1 MSETHMNTSSQH
13 TSSLTSS
20 KFALALAAAILAAA
34 FLLLSFAPRSA
45 SAWST
50 APTGIAGYAWSDTV
64 GWISLNC
71 LNQGPSGCV
80 GPAGKWG
87 ITVSTSSILGNYGWS
102 DNIGWVS
109 AQSSDV
115 AGCPVGLCTAKMS
128 SGVLTGWFR
137 ALSADNN
144 GWDGYINLAGTGY
157 GVTYTGNNFNPCNAT
172 TQSCAWGS
180 DVVGWVDFSYAF
192 PLCTADTKQ
201 ECTGAGLQ
209 TISSTTIDMYCNI
222 TTKNTDTC
230 SLPGKCLDGSS
241 ECVYP
246 PPDFL
251 ISATPLLVN
260 SGATTTISWGSNG
273 GGDVVGL
280 KNCNVTT
287 NPNNGDSWSGLS
299 GSKTSSPI
307 KQVIVYTLACK
318 SVDPLDPN
326 TYGGSVRVGIVPR
339 FHEH

>member
-1 MSETHMNTSSQH
+1 MDHRVKPGDDDGSVTPKRSYPSP
-13 TSSLTSS
+13 SSLANTP
-20 KFALALAAAILAAA
+20 FTALAH
-34 FLLLSFAPRSA
+34 PA
-45 SAWST
+45 SLRCRVVSL
-50 APTGIAGYAWSDTV
+50 IAG
-64 GWISLNC
+64 L
-71 LNQGPSGCV
+71 
-80 GPAGKWG
+80 KRR
-87 ITVSTSSILGNYGWS
+87 SSR
-102 DNIGWVS
+102 
-109 AQSSDV
+109 Q
-115 AGCPVGLCTAKMS
+115 
-128 SGVLTGWFR
+128 
-137 ALSADNN
+137 LSA
-144 GWDGYINLAGTGY
+144 NLAGSGY
-157 GVTYTGNNFNPCNAT
+157 GVTYTGNNFNPCNVT